1 MEVYHCLN
9 DIITIIEKESEVIGK
24 AIFAYGSFAFIDFNK
39 LKHNPRLEGANV
51 FKMLFNIADDSPY
64 NKIPM
69 QIENGCITLMR
80 ELGISNKQWT
90 LFNIF
95 LNDGEIPG
103 YIKYMKYKNTKHEN
117 GYFNNLT
124 FNLDQL
130 KEVCTKFGGVPCF
143 DLFYEGIMKS
153 SIMKN
158 NQTTPEDHDNQW
170 QWKRIEAG
178 GYIDTR
184 FGWTFR
190 RSIQEESGVYHDY
203 CRSWDY
209 CNTPLGTV
217 LDGESNHD
225 DVQLAPVDET

>member
-1 MEVYHCLN
+1 
-9 DIITIIEKESEVIGK
+9 
-24 AIFAYGSFAFIDFNK
+24 
-39 LKHNPRLEGANV
+39 
-51 FKMLFNIADDSPY
+51 
-64 NKIPM
+64 
-69 QIENGCITLMR
+69 
-80 ELGISNKQWT
+80 
-90 LFNIF
+90 
-95 LNDGEIPG
+95 
-103 YIKYMKYKNTKHEN
+103 
-117 GYFNNLT
+117 
-124 FNLDQL
+124 
-130 KEVCTKFGGVPCF
+130 
-143 DLFYEGIMKS
+143 MKS